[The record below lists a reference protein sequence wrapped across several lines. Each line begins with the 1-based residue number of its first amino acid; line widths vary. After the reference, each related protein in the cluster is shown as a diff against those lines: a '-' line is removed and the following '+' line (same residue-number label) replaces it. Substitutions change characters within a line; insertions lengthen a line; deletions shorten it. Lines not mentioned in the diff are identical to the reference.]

1 MLCWA
6 VAAVAVAKW
15 LVCFYYSDDP
25 DDEDY
30 KFSVKLW
37 MKNANK
43 QKKRQVLTHLIK
55 FNYVCQ
61 DQ

>member
-6 VAAVAVAKW
+6 VAAVAKW
-15 LVCFYYSDDP
+15 LVCSDDP
-25 DDEDY
+25 ADEDY

-43 QKKRQVLTHLIK
+43 QKKEVGVDP
-55 FNYVCQ
+55 FNKV
-61 DQ
+61 